1 MKLNKKKQMST
12 ITKHLNENKLIIENG
27 NQENIN
33 NLNRITGIIDE
44 TNRLF
49 LYKPRMTSFQKK
61 YKTIDNEEKMAI
73 ESPDI
78 NTNIDNKDKNLVK
91 TFEGKIIKKLNNLIS
106 ASTMK

>member
-1 MKLNKKKQMST
+1 MLIKQMST

-33 NLNRITGIIDE
+33 NLNKISGIIDE

-61 YKTIDNEEKMAI
+61 YKTIDNEENMGI

-106 ASTMK
+106 ASNMK

>member
-1 MKLNKKKQMST
+1 MST

-33 NLNRITGIIDE
+33 NLNRISGIIDE

-49 LYKPRMTSFQKK
+49 LYKPRTTSFKKK

-73 ESPDI
+73 ETPDI

>member
-1 MKLNKKKQMST
+1 MNK

-33 NLNRITGIIDE
+33 NLNRISGIIDE

-61 YKTIDNEEKMAI
+61 LLY
-73 ESPDI
+73 
-78 NTNIDNKDKNLVK
+78 V
-91 TFEGKIIKKLNNLIS
+91 
-106 ASTMK
+106 